1 MSRSDILKIL
11 KEFEENH
18 AEEYGI
24 LLMGIF
30 GSVAKDQA
38 TEGSDV
44 DVVVKMKKP
53 DLLTLSRM
61 RIELE
66 ELMHVHVDIISYRE
80 TMNNFLK
87 KKIDREAVYV

>member
-11 KEFEENH
+11 KEFKENH

-30 GSVAKDQA
+30 GSVARDQA
-38 TEGSDV
+38 TDESDV
-44 DVVVKMKKP
+44 DVVVKMNKP

-61 RIELE
+61 RLELE
-66 ELMHVHVDIISYRE
+66 EIMHVHVDIINYRE
-80 TMNNFLK
+80 KMNSFLK
-87 KKIDREAVYV
+87 KRIDQEAVYV

>member
-1 MSRSDILKIL
+1 MSRADILKIL
-11 KEFEENH
+11 KEFKENH

-30 GSVAKDQA
+30 GSVARDQA
-38 TEGSDV
+38 TQKSDV
-44 DVVVKMKKP
+44 DVVVKMKRP

-66 ELMHVHVDIISYRE
+66 ELMHVHVDIINYRE
-80 TMNNFLK
+80 KMNNFLK
-87 KKIDREAVYV
+87 KRIDREAVYV